1 MSSTYFIRTKTVG
14 LALRR
19 RLLSISLLCLLVATL
34 SACGGSRTVKN
45 ADVFKRPTSGTD
57 DINKQ
62 LATSAAMASL
72 KAPDLLYYLGTGDVL
87 ELTVFQV
94 EALNTKLRVNGRGEI
109 ILPLLGSVDVKGLS
123 LAEVEAVIVEKLAAD
138 YLQDP
143 QVSLFVEEYRSQQ
156 ITVMGSVLKPNVYSV
171 RQSRS
176 IFEMLSL
183 AGGLSPNASDTIRV
197 KTIQPDPATGQQLQQ
212 DLVLSVSSLLEGSE
226 AASLIR
232 LRGGDSILVPEA
244 GVIFIDGAVKKPG
257 SYIMQGET
265 NVMKAIAMAGGIE
278 WAGKERSVQVI
289 RSIGGEPYAI
299 DVDIKKIRDQNGTD
313 VVLKDGDIVAV
324 NFSTPKRFMSGFF
337 KAAGQIFGY
346 NLNAN

>member
-1 MSSTYFIRTKTVG
+1 MIPVQHEMVG
-14 LALRR
+14 PAGFGAKSAILVSLMCLMAVAL
-19 RLLSISLLCLLVATL
+19 T
-34 SACGGSRTVKN
+34 ACGGSKSLTK
-45 ADVFKRPTSGTD
+45 ADVFKNAQQNGRDNINQQLSSTAALASTKTD
-57 DINKQ
+57 
-62 LATSAAMASL
+62 
-72 KAPDLLYYLGTGDVL
+72 DLLYYLGAGDVL

-94 EALNTKLRVNGRGEI
+94 EELNTKLRVNGRGEI
-109 ILPLLGSVDVKGLS
+109 ILPLLGSIDVKGLS
-123 LAEVEAVIVEKLAAD
+123 LAGVEAIIAERLAAD

-156 ITVMGSVLKPNVYSV
+156 ITVMGSVLKPDVYSV

-183 AGGLSPNASDTIRV
+183 AGGLSDTASDTIRV
-197 KTIQPDPATGQQLQQ
+197 KTLQPDADSGQLVQQ
-212 DLVLSVSSLLEGSE
+212 DLVLSVRSLLEGSE
-226 AASLIR
+226 AAYSIR
-232 LRGGDSILVPEA
+232 LRGGDSILVPDA

-278 WAGKERSVQVI
+278 WAGKERRVQVI
-289 RSIGGEPYAI
+289 RTIGGEPYAI
-299 DVDIKKIRDQNGTD
+299 NVNLKQVRDQQGDD
-313 VVLKDGDIVAV
+313 VILKDGDIVAV
-324 NFSTPKRFMSGFF
+324 NFSAPKRFMSGFF